1 MNKIIKTLIVFIALG
16 LVPLFAFEDVFSR
29 QIDFTGQIDNSLYTT
44 YLTANPASILYKEN
58 IELFSIKTILSDNG
72 YKRTYDP
79 SSSQNYSASFTSL
92 RRINDASFFMAGISY
107 DDLHLTDMF
116 GSREKDFYDDY
127 FSMIDSSAGNTAYY
141 GPQLNILYNVE
152 IANDLYFGIM
162 GNYGVER
169 GLKDTFPK
177 TITIMRN
184 SSYQA
189 GLDYR
194 KESFGIGVHGRYYD
208 DQSFYESVKSYSQV
222 IAKTFIGYNVF
233 YNEKST
239 STSKK
244 KRTRNGFEYGGHLR
258 LGGAKAIVLNAS
270 VSGLHRISR
279 SEIFSSYRKPRGLWQ
294 RQGIHVLGDL
304 TVHAGETVDARLYG
318 EYLHFN
324 DWGESLISNA
334 LVLENEESYS
344 HAGAVLVYKPSSI
357 QSAHIGGE
365 IGKVSYDYIEY
376 VFPFSDARSGTEW
389 KLYGGAGLYL
399 SSKSKLDF
407 NLEYGKE
414 VPKFYWNT
422 EYFEYT
428 SVGISLE
435 QLFSFGYIEVNFE
448 NISKKPSNDSESISI
463 MQLGLS
469 YRRK

>member
-1 MNKIIKTLIVFIALG
+1 MNKIIKTVIIIFVIG
-16 LVPLFAFEDVFSR
+16 CSTVFAFEDVFAR
-29 QIDFTGQIDNSLYTT
+29 QIDFAGQIDDPLNTT

-58 IELFSIKTILSDNG
+58 REIFSIKTILSDNA

-79 SSSQNYSASFTSL
+79 SSSQNYSASFSSL

-107 DDLHLTDMF
+107 DDLRLKDMF
-116 GSREKDFYDDY
+116 GSREKYFYDDY
-127 FSMIDSSAGNTAYY
+127 FSMIDSSTGTTAYY
-141 GPQLNILYNVE
+141 GPQLNLLYNVE
-152 IANDLYFGIM
+152 IANDLYLGVS

-184 SSYQA
+184 SIYRV

-194 KESFGIGVHGRYYD
+194 KESFSIGVHGRYYD
-208 DQSFYESVKSYSQV
+208 DQTYYESVKSYSQV
-222 IAKTFIGYNVF
+222 IAKTYIGYNVF
-233 YNEKST
+233 YNELSA

-258 LGGAKAIVLNAS
+258 LGGEKAAALNVS

-279 SEIFSSYRKPRGLWQ
+279 SKIYTSYSKPRGLWQ
-294 RQGIHVLGDL
+294 RQGIQVLSDL
-304 TVHAGETVDARLYG
+304 TIHVRDVVDARLYG
-318 EYLHFN
+318 EYLHFS

-334 LVLENEESYS
+334 LVIENDESYS
-344 HAGAVLVYKPSSI
+344 HAGAVLVYEPSMV
-357 QSAHIGGE
+357 QKAFLGGE
-365 IGKVSYDYIEY
+365 IGKVAYDYKEY
-376 VFPFSDARSGTEW
+376 VFPFEDTRAGVEW
-389 KLYGGAGLYL
+389 KLYAGAGLYL
-399 SSKSKLDF
+399 SSKTRLNF

-422 EYFEYT
+422 EYFQNT
-428 SVGISLE
+428 GVIINLE
-435 QLFSFGYIEVNFE
+435 QLFSFGYIEVKFE
-448 NISKKPSNDSESISI
+448 NISKKPSNGSESISI